1 MEQDAYQIFTRA
13 HRVYIKGIRAGIAE
27 CLKSAY
33 GSDWW
38 EFGVLSALGDDQR
51 ENLERD
57 RQKVVPEDLAQL
69 LDTAHFSRIV
79 ERNHAAAFTNQFT
92 NIDSLVK
99 SLFRSN

>member
-1 MEQDAYQIFTRA
+1 MALI
-13 HRVYIKGIRAGIAE
+13 GG
-27 CLKSAY
+27 
-33 GSDWW
+33 

-92 NIDSLVK
+92 NIDYTVR
-99 SLFRSN
+99 LFRHLSAKRNEWAHVR

>member
-13 HRVYIKGIRAGIAE
+13 HQVYIKGIRAGIAE

-57 RQKVVPEDLAQL
+57 RQKGCAGRSRS
-69 LDTAHFSRIV
+69 TAGHCPF
-79 ERNHAAAFTNQFT
+79 
-92 NIDSLVK
+92 
-99 SLFRSN
+99 LFVSWRETTRPRLPTSSPTLIPA